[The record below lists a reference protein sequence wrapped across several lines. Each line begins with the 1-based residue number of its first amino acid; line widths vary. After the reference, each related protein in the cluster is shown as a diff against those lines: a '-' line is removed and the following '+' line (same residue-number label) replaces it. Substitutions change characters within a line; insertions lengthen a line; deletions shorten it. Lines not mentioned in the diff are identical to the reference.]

1 MRPEARGRGNPDLG
15 SVKTQRAERKRI
27 TRRPGERR
35 EELLDA
41 AARVFAEKSVARS
54 TVSDITRS
62 AGVAK
67 GTLYLYFDSKGRL
80 LGSLKGRFVDQMLQ
94 EAGSLYEHVGGE
106 DWRALVD
113 ETVNSFVDFMV
124 ANCDMCH
131 VMIQEGV
138 TPETSPK
145 SNEMFGDQG
154 GRTPACSRS
163 RTPSLPAG
171 FCTPPS
177 TGPWST
183 PSFTRRGSTGA
194 GSSPRELV
202 HKALAP

>member
-67 GTLYLYFDSKGRL
+67 GTLYLY
-80 LGSLKGRFVDQMLQ
+80 
-94 EAGSLYEHVGGE
+94 
-106 DWRALVD
+106 
-113 ETVNSFVDFMV
+113 
-124 ANCDMCH
+124 
-131 VMIQEGV
+131 
-138 TPETSPK
+138 P
-145 SNEMFGDQG
+145 
-154 GRTPACSRS
+154 
-163 RTPSLPAG
+163 
-171 FCTPPS
+171 
-177 TGPWST
+177 
-183 PSFTRRGSTGA
+183 TRRGV
-194 GSSPRELV
+194 SSAR
-202 HKALAP
+202 